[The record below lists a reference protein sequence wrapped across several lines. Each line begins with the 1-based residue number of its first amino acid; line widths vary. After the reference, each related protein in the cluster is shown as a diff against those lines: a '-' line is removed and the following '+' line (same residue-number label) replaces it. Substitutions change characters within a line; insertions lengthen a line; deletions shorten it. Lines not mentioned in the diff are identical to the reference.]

1 MKPIAKTTALV
12 LSLVL
17 LLAAVVPGHRAEA
30 LKPKAAPPA
39 AKPAADG
46 ETVQAKPPES
56 LSYGRF
62 GPVAIYRPSPHP
74 KNVVLFLSGDGG
86 WNLGVVDMARIL
98 ASMDSLVVGINAPQ
112 YVKKLNASKES
123 CVYPA
128 SDLELLSKFV
138 QKTLGFPAYV
148 PPVLVG
154 YSSGA
159 TLAYAILAQAPPN
172 TYRGAVSLGFCPD
185 LDLQHPFCAGHG
197 IASVPGAKGKGLIFQ
212 PTSTLEAPWIA
223 FQGTIDQVC
232 NKDDVV
238 RYVSQV
244 KNGEIVLLPDVG
256 HGFSKTYK
264 WEPQLRQ
271 AYKQILDK
279 TPLQSVAAAKPA
291 PPSLS
296 APGAPVVMGGPRGGV
311 PAVDDLPLVEVPV
324 KSGAPSGLMAVVISG
339 DGGWAGLDKEVAG
352 ALSTKGIPVVGV
364 NSLQYFWTARKP
376 DGIAKDLERILRH
389 YMATW
394 NRQEVMLI
402 GYSLGADV
410 LPFAASRLPADLLG
424 KVKVLALLGPST
436 KAEFEFHVTDWLG
449 GGSSGQPV
457 LPEVKKLGGRPP
469 VLWLHGSKESDSL
482 CPSLTPAQ
490 GKSIEL
496 PGAHHFGGDY
506 EAVANLILKEAQGR

>member
-1 MKPIAKTTALV
+1 MKSLQKMIPPGLLV
-12 LSLVL
+12 LAVLV
-17 LLAAVVPGHRAEA
+17 AGHQAEA
-30 LKPKAAPPA
+30 LKPRPATPAPKPPA
-39 AKPAADG
+39 ATAP
-46 ETVQAKPPES
+46 AKPPES

-62 GPVAIYRPSPHP
+62 GVVAIYRATPHP

-98 ASMDSLVVGINAPQ
+98 SSMDSLVVGINAPQ

-138 QKTLGFPAYV
+138 QKTLGFPTYV

-159 TLAYAILAQAPPN
+159 TLAYAVLAQAPPN
-172 TYRGAVSLGFCPD
+172 TFRGAISLGFCPD

-197 IASVPGAKGKGLIFQ
+197 ITSVPGAKNKGLIFQ

-232 NKDDVV
+232 NKDYVA
-238 RYVSQV
+238 RYVSKV
-244 KNGEIVLLPDVG
+244 KNGEVVLLPDVG

-279 TPLQSVAAAKPA
+279 TPAPSAVAAATPPA
-291 PPSLS
+291 T
-296 APGAPVVMGGPRGGV
+296 RGGV
-311 PAVDDLPLVEVPV
+311 PAVNDLPLVEVPA
-324 KSGAPSGLMAVVISG
+324 KSGAAGGLMAVIISG
-339 DGGWAGLDKEVAG
+339 DGGWAGIDKEVAG
-352 ALSTKGIPVVGV
+352 ALSAKGIPVVGL
-364 NSLQYFWTARKP
+364 NSLQYFWSARTP
-376 DGIAKDLERILRH
+376 EGIAKDLERILRR

-410 LPFAASRLPADLLG
+410 LPFAASRLPADVLG
-424 KVKVLALLGPST
+424 KVKVIALLGPST

-449 GGSSGQPV
+449 GASTGRPV

-469 VLWLHGSKESDSL
+469 VLCLHGSKESDSL
-482 CPSLTPAQ
+482 CPALTAAQ
-490 GKSIEL
+490 GKSVQL

-506 EAVANLILKEAQGR
+506 EAVANLILKEAQGK

>member
-1 MKPIAKTTALV
+1 MKLLPKTTSPV
-12 LSLVL
+12 LGLLL
-17 LLAAVVPGHRAEA
+17 LLAAFLPGQRAA
-30 LKPKAAPPA
+30 AVKPAATPA
-39 AKPAADG
+39 AKRPPVA
-46 ETVQAKPPES
+46 EPQAKPPES

-62 GPVAIYRPSPHP
+62 GPVAIYRSTPHP

-98 ASMDSLVVGINAPQ
+98 SSMDSLVVGINAPQ
-112 YVKKLNASKES
+112 YVKKLNASKET

-138 QKTLGFPAYV
+138 QKSLGFPTYV

-159 TLAYAILAQAPPN
+159 TLAYAVLAQAPPN

-185 LDLQHPFCAGHG
+185 LDLQRPFCAGHG
-197 IASVPGAKGKGLIFQ
+197 IASVPGPKNKGLIFQ
-212 PTSTLEAPWIA
+212 PTATLEAPWIA

-232 NKDDVV
+232 NKDEMV
-238 RYVSQV
+238 RYVSKV

-264 WEPQLRQ
+264 WEPQLRK
-271 AYKQILDK
+271 AYRQILDK
-279 TPLQSVAAAKPA
+279 TPVQPAETAAN
-291 PPSLS
+291 PPSAGTRAGL
-296 APGAPVVMGGPRGGV
+296 
-311 PAVDDLPLVEVPV
+311 PAVNDLPLVEVPA
-324 KSGAPSGLMAVVISG
+324 KGGAASPLMAVVISG

-364 NSLQYFWTARKP
+364 NSLQYFWTARTP
-376 DGIAKDLERILRH
+376 EGIAKDLERILRR
-389 YMATW
+389 YLATW

-410 LPFAASRLPADLLG
+410 LPFAANRLPADLLG
-424 KVKVLALLGPST
+424 KVKVVALLGPST

-449 GGSSGQPV
+449 GASKGQPV
-457 LPEVKKLGGRPP
+457 LPEVRKLGGRPP
-469 VLWLHGSKESDSL
+469 VLCLHGSKESDSL
-482 CPSLTPAQ
+482 CPSLTAAL
-490 GKSIEL
+490 GKSVVL

-506 EAVANLILKEAQGR
+506 EAVANLILKEAQGK

>member
-1 MKPIAKTTALV
+1 MRSNPKTTALR
-12 LSLVL
+12 LGLLLVL
-17 LLAAVVPGHRAEA
+17 PLLAGSRAEA
-30 LKPKAAPPA
+30 LKPKAAPAATPKPPA
-39 AKPAADG
+39 AATEVPP
-46 ETVQAKPPES
+46 AKPPES

-62 GPVAIYRPSPHP
+62 GEVAIYRSAPHP

-98 ASMDSLVVGINAPQ
+98 SSMDSLVVGVNVPQ

-128 SDLELLSKFV
+128 SELELLSKFV
-138 QKTLGFPAYV
+138 QKTLGFPTYV

-159 TLAYAILAQAPPN
+159 TLAYAVLAQAPPN
-172 TYRGAVSLGFCPD
+172 TFRGAISLGFCPD
-185 LDLQHPFCAGHG
+185 LDLQRPFCAGHG
-197 IASVPGAKGKGLIFQ
+197 IASVPGPKGKGVIFQ

-238 RYVSQV
+238 HYVSQV
-244 KNGEIVLLPDVG
+244 KNGETVLLPDVG

-279 TPLQSVAAAKPA
+279 SPVRPAAAA
-291 PPSLS
+291 T
-296 APGAPVVMGGPRGGV
+296 PGTATPGEPRGGG
-311 PAVDDLPLVEVPV
+311 PAVNDLPLVEVPA
-324 KSGAPSGLMAVVISG
+324 KGGATSGLMAVVISG
-339 DGGWAGLDKEVAG
+339 DGGWAGLDREVAG
-352 ALSTKGIPVVGV
+352 ALSMKGIPVVGV
-364 NSLQYFWTARKP
+364 NSLQYFWSARTP
-376 DGIAKDLERILRH
+376 EGTAKDLERILRH
-389 YMATW
+389 YMAAW
-394 NRQEVMLI
+394 KRQEVMLI

-410 LPFAASRLPADLLG
+410 LPFAASRLPADVLG
-424 KVKVLALLGPST
+424 KVKVIALLGPST
-436 KAEFEFHVTDWLG
+436 KATFEFHVTDWLG
-449 GGSSGQPV
+449 GSSEGLPV

-469 VLWLHGSKESDSL
+469 ILCLHGSKESDSL
-482 CPSLTPAQ
+482 CPSLTAAQ
-490 GKSIEL
+490 GRSVEL

-506 EAVANLILKEAQGR
+506 EAVANLILKEAQGK

>member
-1 MKPIAKTTALV
+1 MKPLRRTTSPL
-12 LSLVL
+12 LGLL
-17 LLAAVVPGHRAEA
+17 LLAALLPGHRAEA
-30 LKPKAAPPA
+30 LKPAAKPPA
-39 AKPAADG
+39 AEP
-46 ETVQAKPPES
+46 QAKPPES

-62 GPVAIYRPSPHP
+62 GQVAIYRPSPHP

-98 ASMDSLVVGINAPQ
+98 SSMDSLVVGINAPQ
-112 YVKKLNASKES
+112 YVKKLNASKET

-138 QKTLGFPAYV
+138 QKTFGFPTYV

-159 TLAYAILAQAPPN
+159 TLAYAVLAQAPPN
-172 TYRGAVSLGFCPD
+172 TYRGAISLGFCPD
-185 LDLQHPFCAGHG
+185 LDLMPPFCAGHG
-197 IASVPGAKGKGLIFQ
+197 IASVPGPKKKGLIFQ
-212 PTSTLEAPWIA
+212 PTATLEAPWIA
-223 FQGTIDQVC
+223 FQGTIDEVC

-264 WEPQLRQ
+264 WEPQLRK
-271 AYKQILDK
+271 AYQQILDK
-279 TPLQSVAAAKPA
+279 TPVPSAVAAANPGTPA
-291 PPSLS
+291 S
-296 APGAPVVMGGPRGGV
+296 RGGV
-311 PAVDDLPLVEVPV
+311 PAVNDLPLVEVPV
-324 KSGAPSGLMAVVISG
+324 KSGAASALMAVVVSG

-364 NSLQYFWTARKP
+364 NSLQYFWSARTP
-376 DGIAKDLERILRH
+376 EGIAKDLDRILRH

-424 KVKVLALLGPST
+424 RVKVIALLGPST
-436 KAEFEFHVTDWLG
+436 KAAFEFHVTDWLG
-449 GGSSGQPV
+449 GGSEGQPV

-469 VLWLHGSKESDSL
+469 VLCLHGSKESDSL
-482 CPSLTPAQ
+482 CPSLTAAQ
-490 GKSIEL
+490 GKSVVL

-506 EAVANLILKEAQGR
+506 EAVANLILKEAQGK

>member
-1 MKPIAKTTALV
+1 MKLLLKTTAPV
-12 LSLVL
+12 LGFFLF
-17 LLAAVVPGHRAEA
+17 AAFLPGPQAAA
-30 LKPKAAPPA
+30 LKAKPAPAPKPPA
-39 AKPAADG
+39 AEP
-46 ETVQAKPPES
+46 QAKPPES
-56 LSYGRF
+56 LTYGRF
-62 GPVAIYRPSPHP
+62 GQVAIYRSTPHP

-86 WNLGVVDMARIL
+86 WNLGVVDMARSL

-128 SDLELLSKFV
+128 SELELLSKFV
-138 QKTLGFPAYV
+138 QKSLGSPTYV

-159 TLAYAILAQAPPN
+159 TLAYAVLAQAPPN
-172 TYRGAVSLGFCPD
+172 TYRGALSLGFCPD
-185 LDLQHPFCAGHG
+185 LDLQRPFCAGHG
-197 IASVPGAKGKGLIFQ
+197 IASVPGPKGKGLIFQ
-212 PTSTLEAPWIA
+212 PTATLEAPWIA

-238 RYVSQV
+238 RYVSKV

-264 WEPQLRQ
+264 WEPQLRK
-271 AYKQILDK
+271 AYRQILDK
-279 TPLQSVAAAKPA
+279 EPVSTAAGPEA
-291 PPSLS
+291 PS
-296 APGAPVVMGGPRGGV
+296 PGTQGGPRGGV
-311 PAVDDLPLVEVPV
+311 PAVNDLPLVEVPA
-324 KSGAPSGLMAVVISG
+324 KGGAAGGAMAVVISG
-339 DGGWAGLDKEVAG
+339 DGGWAGLDREVAG
-352 ALSTKGIPVVGV
+352 ALSKKGIPVVGV
-364 NSLQYFWTARKP
+364 NSLQYFWRARTP

-394 NRQEVMLI
+394 NRQEALLI

-410 LPFAASRLPADLLG
+410 LPFAASRLPADVLG
-424 KVKVLALLGPST
+424 KVKVIALLGPST

-449 GGSSGQPV
+449 GGSKGQPV

-469 VLWLHGSKESDSL
+469 ILCLHGSKESDSL
-482 CPSLTPAQ
+482 CPALTAAQ
-490 GKSIEL
+490 GRSVEL

-506 EAVANLILKEAQGR
+506 EAVANLILKEAQGK

>member
-1 MKPIAKTTALV
+1 MKPLRKTTSPV
-12 LSLVL
+12 PGL
-17 LLAAVVPGHRAEA
+17 LLVAAALLSGLPAEA
-30 LKPKAAPPA
+30 LKPKA
-39 AKPAADG
+39 KPAAISSAKAAPAV
-46 ETVQAKPPES
+46 EEPQAKPPES
-56 LSYGRF
+56 LNYGRF
-62 GPVAIYRPSPHP
+62 GQVAIYRSTPHP

-98 ASMDSLVVGINAPQ
+98 SSADSVVVGINAPQ
-112 YVKKLNASKES
+112 YVKKLNASKET

-138 QKTLGFPAYV
+138 QKTFGFPTYV

-172 TYRGAVSLGFCPD
+172 TYRGAISLGFCPD
-185 LDLQHPFCAGHG
+185 LDLSHPFCAGHG
-197 IASVPGAKGKGLIFQ
+197 ITSVPGPKNKGLIFN

-264 WEPQLRQ
+264 WEPQLRK
-271 AYKQILDK
+271 AYQQILEK
-279 TPLQSVAAAKPA
+279 TPVRTAGPAANP
-291 PPSLS
+291 S
-296 APGAPVVMGGPRGGV
+296 APGAPPARGGV

-324 KSGAPSGLMAVVISG
+324 KSGAASGLMAVVVSG

-364 NSLQYFWTARKP
+364 NSLQYFWTTRTP
-376 DGIAKDLERILRH
+376 EGIAKDLERILRH

-410 LPFAASRLPADLLG
+410 LPFAANRLPADLLS
-424 KVKVLALLGPST
+424 KVKVVALLGPST

-449 GGSSGQPV
+449 GASSGQPV
-457 LPEVKKLGGRPP
+457 LPEVKKLGGHPP
-469 VLWLHGSKESDSL
+469 VLCLHGSQESDSL
-482 CPSLTPAQ
+482 CPALTAAL
-490 GKSIEL
+490 GKSVEL

-506 EAVANLILKEAQGR
+506 EAVANLILKEAQGK